1 MAAGP
6 RPLRTGSVPLA
17 DRLPSPARVH
27 HRHRARRSTLRL
39 AALGAALVCTASAT
53 ASATPGTLGAAT
65 ASQTPRSSGPGGPPT
80 TATTAVPA
88 QPDPLTVGL
97 DGVVQLSA
105 PDTCLAV
112 AIDGQVVYRHA
123 ADHPMVPASTLKL
136 FTATAALARLGDD
149 HRFRTVVTGG
159 VPASGV
165 VAGDLT
171 LVGGGDPL
179 LVTNAYR
186 QARHLP
192 ADQPLTSLDHLAD
205 LVKAAGVTRVTGRI
219 VGDERRYDTLRS
231 VPTWPDRYLREQ
243 QIGPMS
249 ALSVDDGF
257 VLQAPADPG
266 GPVRR
271 LPSADPALD
280 AARTFTALLRARGI
294 TVQGEP
300 AVGTAP
306 AGGPELTA
314 VESAPLSAIVTDM
327 LHHSDNGTA
336 ELLTKELG
344 HTTGQPGTTAV
355 GTLVTAGRLAELGV
369 PLKGVEF
376 TDGSGLDP
384 GNHVTCDAL
393 VAVLDRS
400 GGIDSP
406 VGAGLPVAGESGTL
420 QRRFVGTAAAGR
432 LRAKTGSLNQVTS
445 LAGFVALD
453 GGGTATFAYVS
464 NGPKTAEVY
473 RGQDL
478 LGDLLGQYVRPC
490 AAAVDA
496 AVVAPVGAY
505 LLAPAVLA
513 AAPLGAALVPAV
525 AVPLAAFE
533 RYGSDLVQPCVA
545 SSPGFELVL
554 G

>member
-1 MAAGP
+1 MAPRHHHHHHHHQSRRALNVGLLLVIAAVVSTAAAGAP
-6 RPLRTGSVPLA
+6 
-17 DRLPSPARVH
+17 
-27 HRHRARRSTLRL
+27 
-39 AALGAALVCTASAT
+39 
-53 ASATPGTLGAAT
+53 GAAT
-65 ASQTPRSSGPGGPPT
+65 ASAGPPT
-80 TATTAVPA
+80 TAAPA
-88 QPDPLTVGL
+88 APTEPDPLTVGL

-105 PDTCLAV
+105 PDTCLSV
-112 AIDGQVVYRHA
+112 AIDGETVYRHS
-123 ADHPMVPASTLKL
+123 ADHSMVPASTLKL

-149 HRFRTVVTGG
+149 HRFRTVVNGG
-159 VPASGV
+159 APAAGV

-186 QARHLP
+186 EARKLP
-192 ADQPLTSLDHLAD
+192 PEQPLTSLDRLAD
-205 LVKAAGVTRVTGRI
+205 LVKAAGVTRVAGRI
-219 VGDERRYDTLRS
+219 VGDESRYDNLRS

-257 VLQAPADPG
+257 VLQDPARPG

-271 LPSADPALD
+271 LPSGDPALD

-294 TVQGEP
+294 TVDGEP
-300 AVGTAP
+300 AVGVAP

-314 VESAPLSAIVTDM
+314 VDSAPLSAIVTDM
-327 LHHSDNGTA
+327 LQHSDNGTA

-344 HTTGQPGTTAV
+344 HTTGQPGNTAT

-369 PLKGVEF
+369 PLQGVEF
-376 TDGSGLDP
+376 RDGSGLDP

-490 AAAVDA
+490 ASALDA

-505 LLAPAVLA
+505 LLAPAMLP

-533 RYGSDLVQPCVA
+533 RYGGDLVQPCVA

-554 G
+554 V

>member
-6 RPLRTGSVPLA
+6 RPLRTGPVPLA
-17 DRLPSPARVH
+17 HA
-27 HRHRARRSTLRL
+27 HRHRHRRLPAGAL
-39 AALGAALVCTASAT
+39 LVVAALISIATVTSTAT
-53 ASATPGTLGAAT
+53 AT
-65 ASQTPRSSGPGGPPT
+65 QTPRASGPGGPPT
-80 TATTAVPA
+80 SATTAVPA
-88 QPDPLTVGL
+88 EPDPLTVGL

-112 AIDGQVVYRHA
+112 AINGEMVYRHG

-159 VPASGV
+159 APAAGV
-165 VAGDLT
+165 LAGDLT

-186 QARHLP
+186 EARHLP
-192 ADQPLTSLDHLAD
+192 EEQPLTSLDHLAD

-219 VGDERRYDTLRS
+219 VGDESRYDTLRS

-257 VLQAPADPG
+257 VLQDPAKPG

-294 TVQGEP
+294 RVDGEP
-300 AVGTAP
+300 TLGTAP

-314 VESAPLSAIVTDM
+314 VESAPLSVIVTDM
-327 LHHSDNGTA
+327 LQHSDNGTA

-344 HTTGQPGTTAV
+344 HTTGQPGNTAT

-369 PLKGVEF
+369 PLQGVEF
-376 TDGSGLDP
+376 RDGSGLDP

-490 AAAVDA
+490 ASAVDA

-505 LLAPAVLA
+505 LLAPAMLS

-533 RYGSDLVQPCVA
+533 RYGGDLVQPCVA